1 MGMELRQTCRTLQ
14 IRKGKN
20 MKKFVLLCL
29 CAVIVFA
36 FSSCKTNNDGSYKE
50 VDDYKKASSDGYTIK
65 YDDNILEFVKTDDFD
80 YFILKS
86 SIEEDPTD
94 HSITIAKIDN
104 ENAENYAKEVEKLY
118 SEGDTSVDESTV
130 SITDSQIF
138 DNAKCVSALALNGEE
153 VYESQLVEDGEDI
166 FWIEYHFSTSL
177 DSVAV
182 ENAIYATVSSFKLK

>member
-1 MGMELRQTCRTLQ
+1 
-14 IRKGKN
+14 
-20 MKKFVLLCL
+20 
-29 CAVIVFA
+29 
-36 FSSCKTNNDGSYKE
+36 
-50 VDDYKKASSDGYTIK
+50 
-65 YDDNILEFVKTDDFD
+65 
-80 YFILKS
+80 
-86 SIEEDPTD
+86 DPTD